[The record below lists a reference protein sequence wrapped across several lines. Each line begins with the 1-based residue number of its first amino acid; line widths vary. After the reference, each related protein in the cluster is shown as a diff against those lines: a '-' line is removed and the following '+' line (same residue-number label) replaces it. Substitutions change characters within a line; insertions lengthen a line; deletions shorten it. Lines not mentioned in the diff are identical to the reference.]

1 MAARSLHQI
10 LSVKTAQKST
20 ECVSNSEL
28 AFALRLSLPVCAKEL
43 VGCIEGCQFGWVA
56 LK

>member
-1 MAARSLHQI
+1 MAVRSLHRI

-20 ECVSNSEL
+20 ECVSKSEL
-28 AFALRLSLPVCAKEL
+28 AFVLRLSLPVCAKEL
-43 VGCIEGCQFGWVA
+43 VGRIEGCQFGWVA

>member
-20 ECVSNSEL
+20 ECVSKSEL
-28 AFALRLSLPVCAKEL
+28 AFTLRLSLPVCAKEL